1 MCIQREAVT
10 VVEAA
15 ATYPDFTFPLCTA
28 ALWHLDC
35 LHFSFFVSI
44 HFNSNAGVYIESE
57 LQRLKG
63 MASRMFPGY
72 LSTAENY

>member
-10 VVEAA
+10 VAEAA

-35 LHFSFFVSI
+35 LHFSFFLRAFI
-44 HFNSNAGVYIESE
+44 LILMLEYI
-57 LQRLKG
+57 
-63 MASRMFPGY
+63 
-72 LSTAENY
+72 

>member
-1 MCIQREAVT
+1 MIKTRIKLKTGILMCIQREAVT

-35 LHFSFFVSI
+35 LHFSFFCEHS
-44 HFNSNAGVYIESE
+44 F
-57 LQRLKG
+57 
-63 MASRMFPGY
+63 
-72 LSTAENY
+72 